1 MASTRSKNSQITEI
15 IKCGKDATYFMNK
28 YLKIQHP
35 LRGLIPFKTFD
46 FQDDCVED
54 FNDHRFNIILKSRQL
69 GLSTLVAAYAVWQAC
84 FYKEKNILII
94 ATKLAV
100 AQNFIRKVKTYIKS
114 MPNWLL
120 VPTIIANN
128 KQQVEFSNGS
138 QIKAVPT
145 SEDAGR
151 SEALSLLIVD
161 EAAFV
166 RNFDELWMGLYPTL
180 STGGRAILLSTPNGV
195 GGQYHEIYTKSVR
208 KENEFNAIK
217 LMWDVHP
224 ERDDDWFEKET
235 KNMSKKQVS
244 QELLCDF
251 ASSGDT
257 FLGNDVLDKLRI
269 LTKEPI
275 EKSGPNNNVW
285 YWEYPLEGV
294 NYTLSADIARGDSGD
309 YSTFHVINTRDM
321 SVASEFKGK
330 MPPDQFAVLVYDI
343 AKRFNNAMICPENN
357 AYGYTMLVKLSDLK
371 YKNIYFAKEREKYE
385 YLYGSENN
393 IGKAGFTTSKESRD
407 KILANLEESLRNGRI
422 KTYSHR
428 LFSELKTFIWN
439 GRKITAMRGYNDDL
453 IMSMA
458 IGLWLS
464 ESNSSSYNVAQ
475 IQQADAI
482 LKGMEVN
489 NTNINNTSISP
500 FYNNNQNSVNPFIP
514 VFMPQTTFDSGQ
526 NKKLP
531 TPNNPLGDLSWLI
544 GK

>member
-1 MASTRSKNSQITEI
+1 MSGHKKGQVAEI
-15 IKCGKDATYFMNK
+15 IKCGKDPVYFMNK

-35 LRGLIPFKTFD
+35 LRGLIPFKTFP
-46 FQDDCVED
+46 FQDDCVKD
-54 FNDHRFNIILKSRQL
+54 FNDSRFNIILKSRQL

-195 GGQYHEIYTKSVR
+195 GGQYHEIYTKAER

-224 ERDDDWFEKET
+224 ERDDKWFDKET
-235 KNMSKKQVS
+235 KNMSKKQVA

-251 ASSGDT
+251 SSSGDT
-257 FLGNDVLDKLRI
+257 FLTNDILENIRI
-269 LTKEPI
+269 QTKNPI
-275 EKSGPNNNVW
+275 EKSGPGGNIW
-285 YWEYPLEGV
+285 YWEYPIVGNSYV
-294 NYTLSADIARGDSGD
+294 LSSDIARGDSGD
-309 YSTFHVINTRDM
+309 YSTFHVINTKNA

-330 MPPDQFAVLVYDI
+330 IPPDQFASVIYDI
-343 AKRFNNAMICPENN
+343 GKRFNDALVCPENN
-357 AYGYTMLVKLSDLK
+357 AYGYTMLVKLNELGYKNLYFSSEKEK
-371 YKNIYFAKEREKYE
+371 YK
-385 YLYGSENN
+385 YLYGEGNN

-407 KILANLEESLRNGRI
+407 KILANFEDVLRNNTL
-422 KTYSHR
+422 KTHSSR
-428 LFSELKTFIWN
+428 LYSELKTFIWN
-439 GRKITAMRGYNDDL
+439 GKKITAMKGYNDDL
-453 IMSMA
+453 IMSLA
-458 IGLWLS
+458 IGCWISLN
-464 ESNSSSYNVAQ
+464 NSSEYSSARL
-475 IQQADAI
+475 QQADAI
-482 LKGMEVN
+482 LRGMSLN
-489 NTNINNTSISP
+489 NTNIGKTNISP
-500 FYNNNQNSVNPFIP
+500 FYNNNINSTNPMIP
-514 VFMPQTTFDSGQ
+514 VIMPESQFGSSAQPT
-526 NKKLP
+526 KK
-531 TPNNPLGDLSWLI
+531 NPLGDLSWLV

>member
-1 MASTRSKNSQITEI
+1 MSAHKKSQVAEI
-15 IKCGKDATYFMNK
+15 IKCGKDPVYFMNK

-35 LRGLIPFKTFD
+35 LRGLIPFKTFP
-46 FQDDCVED
+46 FQDDCVQD
-54 FNDHRFNIILKSRQL
+54 FNDNRFNIILKSRQL

-100 AQNFIRKVKTYIKS
+100 AQNFIRKVKTYLKS
-114 MPNWLL
+114 MPKWLL

-195 GGQYHEIYTKSVR
+195 GGQYHEIYTKANR

-224 ERDDDWFEKET
+224 ERDDNWFEKET
-235 KNMSKKQVS
+235 KNMSQKQVA

-251 ASSGDT
+251 SSSGDT
-257 FLGNDVLDKLRI
+257 FLSSEVIENLRI
-269 LTKEPI
+269 QTKNPI
-275 EKSGPNNNVW
+275 EKSGPGGNIW
-285 YWEYPLEGV
+285 YWEYPVEGSTYV
-294 NYTLSADIARGDSGD
+294 LSADIARGDSGD
-309 YSTFHVINTRDM
+309 YSAFHVINAKTAAV
-321 SVASEFKGK
+321 SCEFKGK
-330 MPPDQFAVLVYDI
+330 IPPDQFASVVYDI
-343 AKRFNNAMICPENN
+343 GKRFYNSLICPENN
-357 AYGYTMLVKLSDLK
+357 AYGYTMLVKLHELG
-371 YKNIYFAKEREKYE
+371 YKNIYFSSEKEKYR
-385 YLYGSENN
+385 YLYGEGNN

-407 KILANLEESLRNGRI
+407 KILANFEDVLRNNTL
-422 KTYSHR
+422 KTYSSR
-428 LFSELKTFIWN
+428 LCAELKTFIWN
-439 GRKITAMRGYNDDL
+439 GKKITAMKGYNDDL
-453 IMSMA
+453 IMSLA
-458 IGLWLS
+458 IGCWISLNTAG
-464 ESNSSSYNVAQ
+464 EYNAAQ
-475 IQQADAI
+475 LQQAGAI
-482 LKGMEVN
+482 LKGMAIN
-489 NTNINNTSISP
+489 NTNINKTNISP
-500 FYNNNQNSVNPFIP
+500 FYNNNINATNPMIP
-514 VFMPQTTFDSGQ
+514 VIMPESQFGT
-526 NKKLP
+526 NKQPSK
-531 TPNNPLGDLSWLI
+531 TNPLGDLSWLI

>member
-1 MASTRSKNSQITEI
+1 MAKLSKQGQIAEI
-15 IKCGKDATYFMNK
+15 VRCGKDPVYFMNK

-35 LRGLIPFKTFD
+35 LRGLIPFNTFE
-46 FQDDCVED
+46 FQNECVKD
-54 FNDHRFNIILKSRQL
+54 FNQHRFNIVLKSRQL
-69 GLSTLVAAYAVWQAC
+69 GLSTLAAAYAVWQAC

-114 MPNWLL
+114 MPHWLL
-120 VPTIIANN
+120 IPVVTANN

-195 GGQYHEIYTKSVR
+195 GGQYHELYTKAER
-208 KENEFNAIK
+208 KENEFNPIK

-235 KNMSKKQVS
+235 KNMSQKQIS

-257 FLGNDVLDKLRI
+257 FLNPETLEKLRI
-269 LTKEPI
+269 VTRNPI
-275 EKSGPNNNVW
+275 EKSGPENNVW
-285 YWEYPLEGV
+285 YWEYPVEGSK
-294 NYTLSADIARGDSGD
+294 YILSADVARGDSGD
-309 YSTFHVINTRDM
+309 YSTFHIINIKNM
-321 SVASEFKGK
+321 NISVEYKGK
-330 MPPDQFAVLVYDI
+330 ITPDHFASLIYDT
-343 AKRFNNAMICPENN
+343 ARRFNNATICPENN
-357 AYGYTMLVKLSDLK
+357 AYGYTVLAKLAELGYKHLYFSSEKEK
-371 YKNIYFAKEREKYE
+371 YK
-385 YLYGSENN
+385 YLYSGEHT
-393 IGKAGFTTSKESRD
+393 IGRAGFTTSKESRE

-422 KTYSHR
+422 KTYSNR
-428 LFSELKTFIWN
+428 LVSELKTFVWN
-439 GRKITAMRGYNDDL
+439 GKKVGAMKGYNDDL
-453 IMSMA
+453 VMSLA
-458 IGLWLS
+458 IGCWLAD
-464 ESNSSSYNVAQ
+464 SNSDQYNVSQ
-475 IQQADAI
+475 MEFADAL

-489 NTNINNTSISP
+489 NTKVNDTIITP
-500 FYNNNQNSVNPFIP
+500 FYNNQFNQFNPTIP
-514 VFMPQTTFDSGQ
+514 VIMPEGKFAKEPSR
-526 NKKLP
+526 K
-531 TPNNPLGDLSWLI
+531 NPMGDLSWLL

>member
-1 MASTRSKNSQITEI
+1 MSKRLSKQNQLNEI
-15 IKCGKDATYFMNK
+15 VKCGKDPVYFMNT

-35 LRGLIPFKTFD
+35 LRGLIPFKTFP
-46 FQDDCVED
+46 FQDDCVKD
-54 FNDHRFNIILKSRQL
+54 FNDHRFNIVLKSRQL
-69 GLSTLVAAYAVWQAC
+69 GLSTLAAAYAVWQAC

-114 MPNWLL
+114 MPHWLL
-120 VPTIIANN
+120 IPQITANN

-195 GGQYHEIYTKSVR
+195 GGQYHELYVKAER
-208 KENEFNAIK
+208 KENEFNPIK

-224 ERDDDWFEKET
+224 ERGDDWFEQET
-235 KNMSKKQVS
+235 KNMSKKQVA

-257 FLGNDVLDKLRI
+257 FLTADTLEKLRI
-269 LTKEPI
+269 LTKSPI
-275 EKSGPNNNVW
+275 EKSGPGNCVW

-294 NYTLSADIARGDSGD
+294 NYFVSADVARGDSGD
-309 YSTFHVINTRDM
+309 YSTFHVINTKTL
-321 SVASEFKGK
+321 SVAAEFKEK
-330 MPPDQFAVLVYDI
+330 IPPDHFATLLYDI
-343 AKRFNNAMICPENN
+343 ARRFNKATICPESN
-357 AYGYTMLVKLSDLK
+357 AYGFTVLSKLSDLG
-371 YKNIYFAKEREKYE
+371 YKNIYFASEKEKYK
-385 YLYGSENN
+385 YLYGGDAS
-393 IGKAGFTTSKESRD
+393 IGKAGFVTSKESRE
-407 KILANLEESLRNGRI
+407 KILAGFEEALRNGRL
-422 KTYSHR
+422 KTYSTR
-428 LFSELKTFIWN
+428 LVSELKTFVWN
-439 GRKITAMRGYNDDL
+439 GKKVGAMKGYNDDL
-453 IMSMA
+453 VMSLA
-458 IGLWLS
+458 IGCWLS
-464 ESNSSSYNVAQ
+464 DNNSDQYNTAQ
-475 IQQADAI
+475 MEFADAL

-489 NTNINNTSISP
+489 NTKVKDTIISP
-500 FYNNNQNSVNPFIP
+500 FYTNQFNSYNPTIP
-514 VFMPQTTFDSGQ
+514 VIIPEGKF
-526 NKKLP
+526 NKEP
-531 TPNNPLGDLSWLI
+531 TRKDPLGDLRWLI